1 MAGSIARSR
10 KARLLLAGGLAA
22 AGLTFV
28 GGSASPAGAVSVTPS
43 CDAFLYNPDGSL
55 PATPTFQN
63 ATLPALDVPS
73 LGGGTVE
80 TGTAFE
86 ITSSGSAVS
95 LPNAITNPVPATVV
109 EIKNIALKFQ
119 INGAASVG
127 QPTLTGNSV
136 NAIAST
142 AGNVLTLNMR
152 GSSSPSW
159 HAPSGSFYFAGGS
172 SFTPPTVKLPVVAP
186 ASPGS
191 ITGKLT
197 SLELD
202 AIVALAPGANTATHV
217 VCPLNVAVGETEVV
231 APPPPPPG
239 APDAIND
246 TASTK
251 KGEAVTIDVLA
262 NDVPN
267 EQLPID
273 ADSLE
278 ITEDPGKGSVTITD
292 DGKVVYTPAGDALGV
307 DSFKYRICS
316 LIEWE
321 EPVELRAAAVVEEPV
336 VPCDEAT
343 VSVTIEDPNPPTT
356 PTTVRTGGSTP
367 PTTAPPVTQAGT
379 GSGQLPRTG
388 DASSALAVSGAAL
401 LGLGALALGWSR
413 RRSATAR

>member
-28 GGSASPAGAVSVTPS
+28 GGSAAPAGAVSVTPT

-55 PATPTFQN
+55 PAAPSFADT
-63 ATLPALDVPS
+63 TLPALDVPS

-86 ITSSGSAVS
+86 ITSSGSPVA
-95 LPNAITNPVPATVV
+95 LPDAITNPLPATIV
-109 EIKNIALKFQ
+109 EIKNVTLKFQ

-152 GSSSPSW
+152 GSSSGSV
-159 HAPSGSFYFAGGS
+159 HAPSGSFYFTGGS
-172 SFTPPTVKLPVVAP
+172 TFTPPTLKLPVTAP
-186 ASPGS
+186 SAPGT

-197 SLELD
+197 NLALD
-202 AIVALAPGANTATHV
+202 AVVAIAPGANTAAHV
-217 VCPLNVAVGETEVV
+217 ECPLDVAVGATTVV

-246 TASTK
+246 TAATPQ
-251 KGEAVTIDVLA
+251 GTPITIDVLA
-262 NDVPN
+262 NDVPDP
-267 EQLPID
+267 QLPMDPGSI
-273 ADSLE
+273 A
-278 ITEDPGKGSVTITD
+278 ITQEPGKGSVTITD
-292 DGKVVYTPAGDALGV
+292 DDEVVYTPAGDALGV
-307 DSFKYRICS
+307 DSFKYRVCS
-316 LIEWE
+316 LVEASEGE
-321 EPVELRAAAVVEEPV
+321 EPP

-343 VSVTIEDPNPPTT
+343 VSVTIFDPDA
-356 PTTVRTGGSTP
+356 STP
-367 PTTAPPVTQAGT
+367 PTTGGSAPTTAAGPTTAAAAGT
-379 GSGQLPRTG
+379 GAGGQLPRTG

-401 LGLGALALGWSR
+401 LGVGALALGWGR
-413 RRSATAR
+413 RRSAAAR